1 MQIEKIIDAL
11 SLAMP
16 QRGNGQAGYADSD
29 IKELSYDL
37 GVDPRILKFRLQ
49 QNFKNPYW

>member
-1 MQIEKIIDAL
+1 
-11 SLAMP
+11 MP
-16 QRGNGQAGYADSD
+16 QRGGQSGFNDSD

-49 QNFKNPYW
+49 QNFKSQNPYWW